1 LKGRVIQ
8 FSRPPDSGPMNDPA
22 GMAFGRASYGRD
34 AARSKES

>member
-1 LKGRVIQ
+1 
-8 FSRPPDSGPMNDPA
+8 MNDPA